1 MIVTGCLLLIKI
13 MATALQVQIVR
24 LNINDEAAEDF
35 TFQEIAYFIDLKN
48 SVNYASMKLIE
59 ILIVR
64 LRKEIIKRDTTGVE
78 STEFVSLKERVE
90 LLESLAAKYKKDY
103 DNESGTGTGRFIS
116 STRPSIAGGDV

>member
-103 DNESGTGTGRFIS
+103 DIK
-116 STRPSIAGGDV
+116 I